1 MKVQIRHRCRL
12 PLLGV
17 VLAGLAAGPVAA
29 DDMATRRAALVDE
42 IAGDV
47 RMTARYLGRD
57 RLDTRVLE
65 AIETV
70 PRHELVPRDQR
81 RFAYDNRP
89 LPIGYGKTISQ
100 PYIVAIMTEL
110 IEPGAAM
117 EAAGEGE
124 RYVPML
130 ADFVAR
136 ANGHET
142 E

>member
-70 PRHELVPRDQR
+70 P
-81 RFAYDNRP
+81 
-89 LPIGYGKTISQ
+89 
-100 PYIVAIMTEL
+100 
-110 IEPGAAM
+110 
-117 EAAGEGE
+117 
-124 RYVPML
+124 
-130 ADFVAR
+130 
-136 ANGHET
+136 
-142 E
+142 